1 MIKYPFWSD
10 MENDKPGEKISYIGN
25 RMHEDECIHEPCYC
39 PLSDCDFVASSE
51 ILSNHFSEKHRDS
64 QIKLSYDHL
73 FFVSLKSNDETI
85 VLQEENDGKLFI
97 LNNSTVILRKAV
109 NICCIGPNSSETEY
123 SYDIL
128 ARSQR
133 GKLGL
138 QSFAKN
144 VQRFT
149 LATISSEFLLIS
161 FESSEPRKLQ
171 ICINPHYAPMMQI
184 CIMTLIGVM
193 IPLRVRSSDTIV
205 DVKKIFDKAR
215 YPVHEQRLVFD
226 DRRLEDSQTL
236 ANYNTQER
244 LLMTVDV
251 GTLLNEVWGKS
262 HI

>member
-1 MIKYPFWSD
+1 
-10 MENDKPGEKISYIGN
+10 
-25 RMHEDECIHEPCYC
+25 MHEDECIHEPCYC

-97 LNNSTVILRKAV
+97 LNNSTMILRKAV

-161 FESSEPRKLQ
+161 FESSEPPKLQ
-171 ICINPHYAPMMQI
+171 ICINPHYAPMVH
-184 CIMTLIGVM
+184 TLSISLHWFFSPIKVLPFSF
-193 IPLRVRSSDTIV
+193 IFRVC
-205 DVKKIFDKAR
+205 
-215 YPVHEQRLVFD
+215 
-226 DRRLEDSQTL
+226 TL
-236 ANYNTQER
+236 AFYLKFISFPKAKINY
-244 LLMTVDV
+244 
-251 GTLLNEVWGKS
+251 
-262 HI
+262 